1 MKCEE
6 IREKLFT
13 KKANMDEEQILKE
26 VMTEFT
32 PDKIER
38 MKNNGMTDDEIQK
51 ALETEISV
59 SVRRKKKEY
68 MNEIQHDNPRVRN
81 TTNTILNV
89 MDNNYKNNRKSGITE
104 YELKNILRQT
114 GQTIE
119 LFKNMAHDRW
129 LKMFNGVMDG
139 DQPVDPSKFFR
150 DEVRAKNLTNFL
162 LTGETQGSSVE
173 MQVQLQIKNLIDDFA
188 KEMRVDPKSF
198 IDAALMSKSNLFMQ
212 FKRINGGVPRV
223 RSRLLGE
230 RRYAFISSTE
240 ESFKFKDW
248 FNRNFEDVV
257 KNPKDRAILYDELF
271 GYSKSLMSDFD
282 PKDTTTMGGI
292 NKFEA
297 LRKRGVL
304 NDDVIKRWVE
314 LSGIDGE
321 EVLENLHGKTSQL
334 YGILNTYGNKPLRNA
349 NSIKTIAMNAASG
362 VGDIFSEKTLDKTF
376 KDYEG
381 MLKYIMGDRSS
392 VEPNFLLDLTDI
404 VVGTTKMFKSPL
416 MALRQMDDYTVRNFF
431 AKKYSNKNTAATIGD
446 TVKYTKRAMFGDDFD
461 KLSVKDKEVIL
472 GIGSSMA
479 DTLFGHGDSLTRVH
493 QKDGGWLGRGSDFSY
508 TYLSGMAYHERVF
521 ERAGML
527 QTSNII
533 KDLQKEDF
541 STIMKVDK
549 NGLSS
554 RGSLRRAI
562 SEVGITKEEWDLFRK
577 VGFSGEYFSS
587 DELLDFLKNNK
598 DMVKNLIYLNEDNLD
613 FYSINKSIELKI
625 NSMLPYSYD
634 IENGFF
640 DAASRE
646 KLINDAEEFFI
657 KRTNVREFPEIQFA
671 RDYLEGVQY
680 LNGDLVFYWKPNAE
694 GLMIGKDAVE
704 RDLRLR
710 FKGRREEF
718 TKKFAVSEYKKLLSD
733 GKERTKII
741 DNYNKYINE
750 KSSENFINRK
760 IDEKIES
767 VYSKFQDLRN
777 NMFQESSVLRF
788 DYWDKYIADKAAGDT
803 KHAAI
808 NKMFSFYK
816 SALWKNTERMAN
828 IFRDYDVN
836 GNLGVKSFF
845 NRYAFADAAS
855 YMAMAGLYGIGNMI
869 LSGDILSEDKRND
882 PAVFFQNMAF
892 VGTGLYVTAPMKLV
906 EGFSDTVGG
915 VVTLDD
921 RKFKSGLKQMKR
933 QVMPSTFQNYA
944 EALMENYF

>member
-13 KKANMDEEQILKE
+13 KKSNMDEEQILKE

-32 PDKIER
+32 PEKIER
-38 MKNNGMTDDEIQK
+38 LKRKGMTDEEIQK

-59 SVRRKKKEY
+59 SIRRKQKEY
-68 MNEIQHDNPRVRN
+68 MNEIQHDNPRIRN
-81 TTNTILNV
+81 TTNTILNI
-89 MDNNYKNNRKSGITE
+89 MDNNYKNNRNSGITE
-104 YELKNILRQT
+104 YEVRNVLRQT
-114 GQTIE
+114 GQSVE

-129 LKMFNGVMDG
+129 LKTFNGVVDG
-139 DQPVDPSKFFR
+139 DSPVDPSKFFR
-150 DEVRAKNLTNFL
+150 DEKRAQNLVDFFL
-162 LTGETQGSSVE
+162 TKETKGSSVE
-173 MQVQLQIKNLIDDFA
+173 MQLQSEIKKLVDDFS
-188 KEMRVDPKSF
+188 KEMRVEPQSF

-212 FKRINGGVPRV
+212 FKRMNGGIPTV

-240 ESFKFKDW
+240 ESFKFRDW
-248 FNRNFEDVV
+248 FNRSFEDIVE
-257 KNPKDRAILYDELF
+257 NPKDRDILYDELF

-292 NKFEA
+292 NKFES
-297 LRKRGVL
+297 LRKRGIL

-334 YGILNTYGNKPLRNA
+334 YGVLNTYGSKPLRNA

-362 VGDIFSEKTLDKTF
+362 AGDIFSEKVLDKTF
-376 KDYEG
+376 RDYEG
-381 MLKYIMGDRSS
+381 MLKYVLGDRSS
-392 VEPNFLLDLTDI
+392 IEPNFLLDLTDI
-404 VVGTTKMFKSPL
+404 VVGMTKMCKSPL
-416 MALRQMDDYTVRNFF
+416 MALRQLDDYTVRNFF
-431 AKKYSNKNTAATIGD
+431 SKKYSNKSTASTISD
-446 TVKYTKRAMFGDDFD
+446 TLKYTKRAMFGDDFD
-461 KLSVKDKEVIL
+461 NLAVKDKEVIL

-493 QKDGGWLGRGSDFSY
+493 QKDGGWIGRGSDFSY

-527 QTSNII
+527 HTSNII

-541 STIMKVDK
+541 STIMKIDQ

-554 RGSLRRAI
+554 RGTLRRAI
-562 SEVGITKEEWDLFRK
+562 SEVGITESEWDLFKK
-577 VGFSGEYFSS
+577 VGFTGEYFSS
-587 DELLDFLKNNK
+587 DEMLDFLKNNRDSVK
-598 DMVKNLIYLNEDNLD
+598 DLIYLSEKNLD
-613 FYSINKSIELKI
+613 FYSVNKSIEIKI
-625 NSMLPYSYD
+625 NSMLPYEYD
-634 IENGFF
+634 VENGFF
-640 DAASRE
+640 SAASRE
-646 KLINDAEEFFI
+646 KLIDDAEQFFI
-657 KRTNVREFPEIQFA
+657 KRTNVKEFPEIQFA
-671 RDYLEGVQY
+671 RDYLEGIQY

-710 FKGRREEF
+710 FKGKREEIS
-718 TKKFAVSEYKKLLSD
+718 KKFAVSEYRKLLSND
-733 GKERTKII
+733 KEREKII
-741 DNYNKYINE
+741 SNYNKYLDKANERLIN
-750 KSSENFINRK
+750 KK
-760 IDEKIES
+760 VDEKIES
-767 VYSKFQDLRN
+767 IYSKFQDLRN
-777 NMFQESSVLRF
+777 NMFQESSVLRY

-816 SALWKNTERMAN
+816 SALWKNTERMAS
-828 IFRDYDVN
+828 IFRDYDAN
-836 GNLGVKSFF
+836 GNLGVKNFF
-845 NRYAFADAAS
+845 NRYAFADSAS
-855 YMAMAGLYGIGNMI
+855 YIAMAGLYGMGNMI
-869 LSGDILSEDKRND
+869 LSGDILSEDKRSD
-882 PAVFFQNMAF
+882 PAGFFQNMAF
-892 VGTGLYVTAPMKLV
+892 VGTGLYVTAPMKFV
-906 EGFSDTVGG
+906 EGLTDTTAG

-921 RKFKSGLKQMKR
+921 RKFVSGLKQMKR
-933 QVMPSTFQNYA
+933 QVMPSTFENYA